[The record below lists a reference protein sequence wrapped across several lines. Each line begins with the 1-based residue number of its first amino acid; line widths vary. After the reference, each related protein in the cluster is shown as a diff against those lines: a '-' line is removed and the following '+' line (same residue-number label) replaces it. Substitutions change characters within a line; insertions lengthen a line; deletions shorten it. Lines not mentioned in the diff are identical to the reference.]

1 MTPDPTRAGVARRI
15 RTAAH
20 LTGSFTLRSGR
31 VATEYFDKYRFEADP
46 VLLDDIARLMAPLV
60 PPGTEVLAG
69 LRRAFPRLPVLVMS
83 AHGSATVRAQ
93 VMALGATTYMLKPV
107 RRQELLEALEAAL
120 ADSR

>member
-1 MTPDPTRAGVARRI
+1 MIVRVLVVDDDPLNLDLIDQRLK
-15 RTAAH
+15 AH
-20 LTGSFTLRSGR
+20 GFASECVETGQEGLERGLTG
-31 VATEYFDKYRFEADP
+31 VYDA
-46 VLLDDIARLMAPLV
+46 VLLDLRLPDLD
-60 PPGTEVLAG
+60 GTEVLAG